1 MRILMLSPYLPWP
14 LDGGPPVRI
23 YYVLRELA
31 KRGHE
36 IVLLAGHE
44 GPPLPASHPVVSLC
58 HEVLTYQPPS
68 SARPGSPLLSALRS
82 LASPLPYVAAKFGAR
97 HIRDSIRRAAEK
109 HAIDL
114 VWANFAFMAYAVPP
128 ELYRSVPVV
137 LDEHESEG
145 LLWRQYWRQGSLAKR
160 AFAALNLIKLPAFQ
174 KRIMAHVAVVLS
186 NSEREASFTR
196 EYAPPGVRI
205 WPVPN
210 GVDTERFVPA
220 PVGNKKNSIL
230 LCSGLAVYRNR
241 AAAQW
246 FARRMFPRI
255 RGEVP
260 DAEFWIVGSHPTR
273 EIRRLE
279 QCPGIHVTGTVEDVR
294 PHYAM
299 ARVAVA
305 PYRYGEGT
313 KIKVVEAMA
322 CGLPMVST
330 PTGCQGLEVIDG
342 RHLMIAANE
351 TDFSRRVVEL
361 LRDRERA
368 RSLGEAA
375 RALAVE
381 KYSWQRL
388 ISDVE
393 AKLTDLVYPLRDK
406 TCRRVACERALS
418 AG

>member
-31 KRGHE
+31 QRGHE
-36 IVLLAGHE
+36 IVLLAGYE

-58 HEVLTYQPPS
+58 REVLTYQPPA
-68 SARPGSPLLSALRS
+68 SARPGSPLFSALHS
-82 LASPLPYVAAKFGAR
+82 LFSPLPYVAAKFGAR
-97 HIRDSIRRAAEK
+97 HIGVSIRRAAER

-114 VWANFAFMAYAVPP
+114 IWANFAFMAYAVPP
-128 ELYRSVPVV
+128 EVYRSVPLV

-145 LLWRQYWRQGSLAKR
+145 LLWRQYWRRGSLPKR
-160 AFAALNLIKLPAFQ
+160 VFAALNLIKLPAFQ
-174 KRIMAHVAVVLS
+174 KRIMAQVAAVLS

-196 EYAPPGVRI
+196 KHAPPGVRI
-205 WPVPN
+205 WAAPN
-210 GVDTERFVPA
+210 GVDTERFAPA
-220 PVGNKKNSIL
+220 PEGIKKNSIL

-255 RGEVP
+255 RGAVP

-294 PHYAM
+294 PYYAM

-322 CGLPMVST
+322 CGLPMVTT

-342 RHLMIAANE
+342 RHLMVAANE
-351 TDFSRRVVEL
+351 ADFSRRVVEL

-368 RSLGEAA
+368 RSLGAAA

-381 KYSWQRL
+381 KYSWQGL
-388 ISDVE
+388 ISEVE
-393 AKLTDLVYPLRDK
+393 AKLMELVDTPREK
-406 TCRRVACERALS
+406 TCRLGACERALS